1 MDPYP
6 FLRPLL
12 FQLSAEKAHQ
22 LTIRLIKVGILL
34 PGFNAF
40 TANNAQ
46 DPCHQ
51 FTLAGLNFTNRL
63 GLAAGLDK
71 NAEIFNEML
80 AIGFGSVE
88 VGTVTPRPQHGNP
101 RPRVFRLPKDKALIN
116 RLGFNN
122 DGADRIAKRLSKR
135 TTKGIIGGNI
145 GKNKDTPNE
154 QAPADYAEAFRKL
167 APFVDYFTVNISSP
181 NTPNL
186 RALQEAGLEQIL
198 DAVQAENTALSKK
211 RPIFLKIA
219 PDLRGEEVDHILHV
233 SHEGG
238 VDGFIT
244 TNTTTER
251 PNLSATQ
258 AELEEIGQGGLSGR
272 PLTSKATKILTYIK
286 QHDPKALPLIA
297 SGGIMDADD
306 AMEKFE
312 AGASLVQLYTGFVY
326 KGPALLDDILKRFR
340 TETDPEAV

>member
-12 FQLSAEKAHQ
+12 FQLSAERAHQ
-22 LTIRLIKVGILL
+22 LTIKLIKIGMLL
-34 PGFNAF
+34 PGFHAF
-40 TANNAQ
+40 TASKAQ
-46 DPCHQ
+46 HPSHQ
-51 FTLAGLNFTNRL
+51 CTLAGLHFTNRL

-135 TTKGIIGGNI
+135 TQQGIVGGNI
-145 GKNKDTPNE
+145 GKNKDTPND

-167 APFVDYFTVNISSP
+167 APYVDYFTINISSP
-181 NTPNL
+181 NTPDL
-186 RALQEAGLEQIL
+186 RALQHRGLQNIL
-198 DAVQAENTALSKK
+198 DAVQSENEDLRSK

-219 PDLRGEEVDHILHV
+219 PDLSGEQIDQILHI

-238 VDGFIT
+238 IDGFIT

-251 PNLSATQ
+251 TNLSASQ
-258 AELEEIGQGGLSGR
+258 AELDEIGHGGLSGR
-272 PLTSKATKILTYIK
+272 PLTTKATNILAYLK

-326 KGPALLDDILKRFR
+326 KGPALLDDILKRLR
-340 TETDPEAV
+340 NATDPEAV